1 MKIKTSFITASILR
15 DQRCVSRALAEQ
27 IDSLPTKADV
37 VYLQV
42 EQAEMERAAIE
53 LKAFMSSSSKY
64 HKETYELV
72 LKEIEYFANHNT

>member
-1 MKIKTSFITASILR
+1 MKIKTSFIPASILR

-27 IDSLPTKADV
+27 IDSLPPKADV

-42 EQAEMERAAIE
+42 ERAAIE

-72 LKEIEYFANHNT
+72 LKEIEYFANHST